1 MKLPIRTLGL
11 AAAALLLGS
20 ALAPAAAQ
28 QTQSGVDGQ
37 VALRSDGALF
47 LILNGQR
54 RWISTVVATDA
65 EINAI
70 PEGDPVLTGLAPAG
84 SAQAAAKPSS
94 GATQGS
100 GSGSS
105 GSGSSG
111 TQASAKPTPKPTS
124 APSNNDNDD
133 DGGELSSDIPVSID
147 LDGDTRIKRGNERE
161 VTVNTR
167 KDATCE
173 LKVRLPDDDDEIEED
188 SKNADSRG
196 RCRYTIEIPED
207 AKDGDATIVATV
219 REGGKMNRAEL
230 GIRIAK

>member
-20 ALAPAAAQ
+20 ALAPVAAQ
-28 QTQSGVDGQ
+28 QAQSGVDGQ

-70 PEGDPVLTGLAPAG
+70 PEGDPILTGLAPAG

-94 GATQGS
+94 GATQAS
-100 GSGSS
+100 GTGSS
-105 GSGSSG
+105 GSGSGG

-124 APSNNDNDD
+124 APSDNDDQD
-133 DGGELSSDIPVSID
+133 DGGELSTDIPVSID

-161 VTVNTR
+161 VIINTR

-173 LKVRLPDDDDEIEED
+173 LKVRLPDGDDIEED

-196 RCRYTIEIPED
+196 RCRYTIEIPDD